1 VVTPS
6 AIFVGIDVSKDQLDV
21 AQAPAASPW
30 AAANGGEGISEL
42 VQRLQK
48 LAPALI
54 VIEATGGYESA
65 VVAALMAA
73 SLPVVVVNPR
83 QVRDFARAKN
93 RLAKTDKL
101 DAQVLA
107 DFGEAVRP
115 ELRPLPDAAVKEL
128 GALVRRRQQVIEMLT
143 AERNRSFLA
152 TPAVRKSIENHVQWL
167 QNCLDDINRDLD
179 EAVRRTPGWQ
189 ERADLLRS
197 QKGVGPVLSLVL
209 IADLPELGRLNR
221 KKISTLVGIAPL
233 NRDSG
238 KFRGKRMIW
247 GGRPTVRAALYM
259 GTLVATRHNAVI
271 RAFYQR
277 LIASGKPKKLALTA
291 CMHKFLIILNGIVRD
306 AAPASLPYRLASQD
320 SC

>member
-1 VVTPS
+1 MTPS
-6 AIFVGIDVSKDQLDV
+6 AIFVGIDVSKDQLDI
-21 AQAPAASPW
+21 AQTPAAPPW
-30 AAANGGEGISEL
+30 SVANSGDGIAGL
-42 VQRLQK
+42 VDRLQA
-48 LAPALI
+48 LEPAL
-54 VIEATGGYESA
+54 VVLEATGGYESA
-65 VVAALMAA
+65 VVGALMAA

-83 QVRDFARAKN
+83 QARDFARAKN
-93 RLAKTDKL
+93 RLAKTDKI

-115 ELRPLPDAAVKEL
+115 ELRPLPDAAAKEL
-128 GALVRRRQQVIEMLT
+128 GALVRRRQQLIEMLT
-143 AERNRSFLA
+143 AERNRSSLA
-152 TPAVRKSIENHVQWL
+152 TAAVRKNIENHVQWL
-167 QNCLDDINRDLD
+167 QKCLEDINRDLD
-179 EAVRRTPGWQ
+179 EGVRRTPGWQ
-189 ERADLLRS
+189 ERADLLRG

-209 IADLPELGRLNR
+209 IADLPELGQLNR
-221 KKISTLVGIAPL
+221 KKISTLVGVAPL

-238 KFRGKRMIW
+238 KFRGRRMIW

-259 GTLVATRHNAVI
+259 GTLVATRHNPAI

-306 AAPASLPYRLASQD
+306 TEVLSLTRSLASQD

>member
-1 VVTPS
+1 VVTPP
-6 AIFVGIDVSKDQLDV
+6 AIFVGIDVSKDQLDI
-21 AQAPAASPW
+21 AQTPAGPPW
-30 AAANGGEGISEL
+30 AVANSGDGIAEL
-42 VQRLQK
+42 VDRLQ
-48 LAPALI
+48 ALEPSL
-54 VIEATGGYESA
+54 VVLEATGGYESA

-83 QVRDFARAKN
+83 QARDFARAMN
-93 RLAKTDKL
+93 RLAKTDRI

-115 ELRPLPDAAVKEL
+115 ELRALPDAALREL
-128 GALVRRRQQVIEMLT
+128 SALLRRRQQLIEMLT

-152 TPAVRKSIENHVQWL
+152 AGPVRKSIAEHVQWL
-167 QNCLDDINRDLD
+167 EHRLKDINRDLD
-179 EAVRRTPGWQ
+179 DAVRATPGWQ
-189 ERADLLRS
+189 EREDLLRG
-197 QKGVGPVLSLVL
+197 QKGVGPVLSRVL
-209 IADLPELGRLNR
+209 TADLPELGRLNR
-221 KKISTLVGIAPL
+221 KRISALVGVAPL

-238 KFRGKRMIW
+238 QFRGRRMIW

-259 GTLVATRHNAVI
+259 GTLVATRHNPAI

-306 AAPASLPYRLASQD
+306 AEVLSLTRGLASQD

>member
-1 VVTPS
+1 MIPP
-6 AIFVGIDVSKDQLDV
+6 AIFVGIDVSKARLDV
-21 AQAPAASPW
+21 AQAPAAPAW
-30 AAANGGEGISEL
+30 AAANSGEGISEL
-42 VQRLQK
+42 VQRLQR

-54 VIEATGGYESA
+54 VLEATGGYESA
-65 VVAALMAA
+65 AVAALMAA

-93 RLAKTDKL
+93 RLAKTDKI

-115 ELRPLPDAAVKEL
+115 ELRPLPDVAAKEL
-128 GALVRRRQQVIEMLT
+128 GALVRRRQQIVEMLT
-143 AERNRSFLA
+143 AETNRSLLATAAVGKDIEDHIQWLRNRL
-152 TPAVRKSIENHVQWL
+152 KDL
-167 QNCLDDINRDLD
+167 NRDLK
-179 EAVRRTPGWQ
+179 EAIRSTPGWR
-189 ERADLLRS
+189 ERDDLLRS
-197 QKGVGPVLSLVL
+197 EKGVGPVLSLVL
-209 IADLPELGRLNR
+209 TADLPELGQLNR
-221 KKISTLVGIAPL
+221 KKISTLVGLAPL

-238 KFRGKRMIW
+238 QFRGKRKIW

-259 GTLVATRHNAVI
+259 GTLVATRHNSVI

-277 LIASGKPKKLALTA
+277 LITSGKPKKLALTA

-306 AAPASLPYRLASQD
+306 AEALSLTPGLASQD

>member
-1 VVTPS
+1 VVTPP
-6 AIFVGIDVSKDQLDV
+6 AIFVGIDVSKDQLDI
-21 AQAPAASPW
+21 AQTPAALPW
-30 AAANGGEGISEL
+30 AAANDDEGIREL

-54 VIEATGGYESA
+54 VLEATGGYESA
-65 VVAALMAA
+65 AVAALMAA

-93 RLAKTDKL
+93 RLAKTDKI

-107 DFGEAVRP
+107 DFGEAIRP

-152 TPAVRKSIENHVQWL
+152 TAAVRKDIDDHIQWL
-167 QNCLDDINRDLD
+167 QRRLKDLDRDLD
-179 EAVRRTPGWQ
+179 EAIRSTPGWQ
-189 ERADLLRS
+189 ERADLLRG

-221 KKISTLVGIAPL
+221 KKISTLVGLAPL

-238 KFRGKRMIW
+238 QFRGKRMIW

-306 AAPASLPYRLASQD
+306 AAPLSSTYSLASQD